1 MAFEVVDRELAEL
14 LVGEA
19 FVAFGTGIVEKQAA
33 ELDFE
38 PCWGERVTVHLNDYL
53 CDSGGDDACI
63 LLTGQVHS
71 LVFELREL
79 LVEFLYGQVVKLGYS
94 IVTVWLIG
102 SFCESDFTGTLNEE
116 KIGLLVPIKRVYS
129 EVFGASD
136 KDKGTLRIKCTVEA
150 WTSWASWYSDDERV
164 FEGVSLR
171 GEVTIV
177 VGLRWSNI
185 KIPSIIRMGQKS
197 DR

>member
-1 MAFEVVDRELAEL
+1 LNALAINVSYVRTSLKVTGLNGAQDLLAFKIIIQALFFVKVINLIRNKVMAFEVVDRELAEL

-150 WTSWASWYSDDERV
+150 
-164 FEGVSLR
+164 
-171 GEVTIV
+171 
-177 VGLRWSNI
+177 
-185 KIPSIIRMGQKS
+185 
-197 DR
+197 

>member
-14 LVGEA
+14 LIGKA

-38 PCWGERVTVHLNDYL
+38 PGWGERVTVQLNNYL
-53 CDSGGDDACI
+53 CDSGGNDACI
-63 LLTGQVHS
+63 LLSGQVHG

-79 LVEFLYGQVVKLGYS
+79 LVEFLYGQVIKLGYS

-102 SFCESDFTGTLNEE
+102 SFCESDFSRTFNKED
-116 KIGLLVPIKRVYS
+116 IGLLVPIKGVYS

-136 KDKGTLRIKCTVEA
+136 KDKGSLRIKCTVEA
-150 WTSWASWYSDDERV
+150 RTSWTS
-164 FEGVSLR
+164 
-171 GEVTIV
+171 
-177 VGLRWSNI
+177 
-185 KIPSIIRMGQKS
+185 
-197 DR
+197 